1 MLRVTLVSLLAHRLR
16 LILTAVTITIGVAF
30 VAGTFILTDSV
41 QEALGVPGSAGSAA
55 QVVVQPAGADSGKGA
70 ASIASLPARLVA
82 RIRAVPGVAS
92 AQGLVTAEKVTVIGK
107 DGRPISHLR
116 AVNELLSYPTTGG
129 MAAQYTIQAG
139 HPPRRPDEA
148 MLDADTARRLGYRPG
163 DRIGVATATGIR
175 TLTVVGITG
184 FDGADSPAAAQVASF
199 DTPTVLVV
207 QAATA
212 QQLAGLPG
220 RFTEIDAQAATG
232 VSAAALSSRLTP
244 LLPPGAEALT
254 GNQAAA
260 QQAATAAGYL
270 AGLRKDLLAFCAV
283 ALLVGGFVIANTFSI
298 LTAQRTREYA
308 LLRVIGA
315 SRGQLLR
322 SALAEA
328 TALGLAASAAGVGL
342 GMLAAAGLRGLIAVL
357 GGTLPAGGLV
367 FAPRTVAVALA
378 TGIAVTVASALRPTR
393 LAARVKP
400 IRALREGLPTAL
412 RRSRGR
418 LVAGITGIAAAVA
431 AMVAG
436 VVSPS
441 SQNTA
446 LAGAG
451 ALVGV
456 AALVTAGPVL
466 ARPLSHLITAPWAR
480 GGGSPR
486 GGSVT
491 AALARDNSAGNPR
504 RTAATAAILTI
515 GLAAAAAVSVIASS
529 ARASAAG
536 AIDGTSRADL
546 YVQNS
551 ISPGLAR
558 EVAARPGVLATMR
571 VDDPLVEIA
580 GAATRVDGIDPAG
593 AALLMN
599 FGVRTGTLTALRG
612 NGLFVSTVQAARY
625 GWHIGS
631 QVTINFGQGPSRTFR
646 VAGTFA
652 DKRFMGDDYLMSITT
667 LFHDKPDEQNDAG
680 VLLVRVA
687 PGIRP
692 LSVRAAI
699 ASLLPGYSGNTVQT
713 SAEYRSTRA
722 ADLGDLSHILGLFT
736 ALVVLTMVIATLGIA
751 NALALSVT
759 ERTREFAV
767 MRALGLTRRQLAA
780 MIRAESVITCLLGAL
795 PGAAIGVG
803 AGTALAATLTR
814 DQTGVATI
822 QVPPAQLAAAL
833 AATCLAALLAGI
845 APARHAAR
853 VPALQAISESQ

>member
-1 MLRVTLVSLLAHRLR
+1 MLRVTLASLLAHRLR
-16 LILTAVTITIGVAF
+16 LILTAVTIAIGVAF

-41 QEALGVPGSAGSAA
+41 QGTLGVPGAAGSAA
-55 QVVVQPAGADSGKGA
+55 QVVVQPAGADSGKSA
-70 ASIASLPARLVA
+70 ASIASLPAGLVA

-107 DGRPISHLR
+107 DGHPISHLR

-148 MLDADTARRLGYRPG
+148 MLDAATARGLGYRTG
-163 DRIGVATATGIR
+163 DRISVATATGIR

-232 VSAAALSSRLTP
+232 VPAAALNSRLTP
-244 LLPPGAEALT
+244 ILPPGTEALT
-254 GNQAAA
+254 GDQAAA
-260 QQAATAAGYL
+260 QQAATDAGYL

-322 SALAEA
+322 ASLAEA
-328 TALGLAASAAGVGL
+328 AALGLAASAAGVGL

-378 TGIAVTVASALRPTR
+378 TGIAVTVASALRPAR

-400 IRALREGLPTAL
+400 IRALREGLPTAV
-412 RRSRGR
+412 RQSRGR
-418 LVAGITGIAAAVA
+418 LVAGMTGFAAAVA
-431 AMVAG
+431 AMV
-436 VVSPS
+436 
-441 SQNTA
+441 
-446 LAGAG
+446 AG

-466 ARPLSHLITAPWAR
+466 ARPLSHLIAAPWAR

-515 GLAAAAAVSVIASS
+515 GLAAAAAVSVIAAS

-536 AIDGTSRADL
+536 TIDGISRADL

-551 ISPGLAR
+551 IGPGLAR

-580 GAATRVDGIDPAG
+580 GAATRVDGIDPAS

-599 FGVRTGTLTALRG
+599 FGVRTGTLTALPG
-612 NGLFVSTVQAARY
+612 NGLFVSTVQAARH
-625 GWHIGS
+625 GWRIGS
-631 QVTINFGQGPSRTFR
+631 QVTINFGQGPSRTLR
-646 VAGTFA
+646 VAGTFV

-667 LFHDKPDEQNDAG
+667 LFHDKPDEQNNAS

-699 ASLLPGYSGNTVQT
+699 APLLPGYSGNTVQT
-713 SAEYRSTRA
+713 SAEYRSARV

-736 ALVVLTMVIATLGIA
+736 ALVVLTIVIAALGIA

-803 AGTALAATLTR
+803 AGTVLAATLTR

-822 QVPPAQLAAAL
+822 QVPLAQLAAAL